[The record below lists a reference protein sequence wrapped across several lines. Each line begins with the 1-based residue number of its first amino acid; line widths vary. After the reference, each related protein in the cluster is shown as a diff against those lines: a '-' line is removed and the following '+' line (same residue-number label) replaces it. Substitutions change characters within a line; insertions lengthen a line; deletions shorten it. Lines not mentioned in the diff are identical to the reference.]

1 MKNNK
6 GFTLIELLTVIVILG
21 VVSTIAIP
29 SVNNVINNSK
39 KRAFV
44 ADANFYV
51 DAVKTAVMQHEYD
64 VPVDKNDVTVISLN
78 VIDMDSENI
87 NSPYGSKWIDNKSY
101 VAVTNEGTSIEPK
114 YVYYFAA
121 QDEDRNAIPLTNIND
136 ITTKSITNEARNTME
151 VTVQSLAGDITGAKS
166 VKSNISGLKNAIENG
181 EKQDWDVTIYT
192 K

>member
-1 MKNNK
+1 MKVNK

-39 KRAFV
+39 KKAFV

-51 DAVKTAVMQHEYD
+51 EAVKTAIMQNDYD
-64 VPVDKNDVTVISLN
+64 APVNKNDVTVISLSA
-78 VIDMDSENI
+78 IEMDSENI
-87 NSPYGSKWIDNKSY
+87 NSPYGAKWVDNKSY
-101 VAVTNEGTSIEPK
+101 VAVINTGTNLEPI
-114 YVYYFAA
+114 YSYYFAA
-121 QDEDRNAIPLTNIND
+121 QDEDRNAIPLTRLED

-151 VTVQSLAGDITGAKS
+151 VTVQSLAGNITGAKS
-166 VKSNISGLKNAIENG
+166 TKSNISGLKNAIENG
-181 EKQDWDVTIYT
+181 EKQDWNVTIYT

>member
-6 GFTLIELLTVIVILG
+6 GFTLIELLTVIVIIG

-39 KRAFV
+39 RKAFV

-51 DAVKTAVMQHEYD
+51 QAVKTAVMQHEYD
-64 VPVDKNDVTVISLN
+64 APVDKNDVTVISLN
-78 VIDMDSENI
+78 VIDMDSEDI
-87 NSPYGSKWIDNKSY
+87 SSPYGAKWVDNKSY
-101 VAVTNEGTSIEPK
+101 VAVVNTGSSIEPN

-121 QDEDRNAIPLTNIND
+121 QDEDRNAIPLTRIED

-181 EKQDWDVTIYT
+181 EKQDWNVTIYT